1 MCPSARVTLPPR
13 VHQATVP
20 PPQHG
25 LVIVVGLVEVQLVEV
40 LCQVDA
46 QVEERPGHLQVQIA
60 FRHGASRALGGRPS
74 LRRRLVGSRP

>member
-25 LVIVVGLVEVQLVEV
+25 LVIVVGLFEVQL
-40 LCQVDA
+40 
-46 QVEERPGHLQVQIA
+46 VEERPGHLQVQIA